1 MITKTYPLGKN
12 FKSQI
17 ENKAVVF
24 LNPLGKSVIRSLL
37 SESYFLDFTY
47 EEIRLVSHCY
57 NATEKELSI
66 LRTELMLSEKEFEEK
81 LQWASKILLSFDI
94 SPCYGYPKE
103 EKQWIQLNRTA
114 KITLEHF
121 KDEQFEIFHELKSL
135 YTVLLENGYNE
146 DSISKKLN
154 ILDLQS
160 IEPTYMPYY
169 DSIVL
174 GTDKLDMLIR
184 LFLIRGGV
192 NIKSATLLF
201 GKNLLNLL
209 FDLKVLY
216 KRRGQ
221 IAAYIDIF
229 CIKNQYI
236 ATDHRFLFLSED
248 KKL

>member
-1 MITKTYPLGKN
+1 ELKVLSAFGAKYKEYSLITKTYPLGKN

-24 LNPLGKSVIRSLL
+24 LNPLGNSVIRSLL

-81 LQWASKILLSFDI
+81 LQWANKILFSFDI

-114 KITLEHF
+114 EITLEHF
-121 KDEQFEIFHELKSL
+121 KDEQFEIFQELKSL
-135 YTVLLENGYNE
+135 YTVLLDNGYNE

-154 ILDLQS
+154 IL
-160 IEPTYMPYY
+160 
-169 DSIVL
+169 
-174 GTDKLDMLIR
+174 
-184 LFLIRGGV
+184 
-192 NIKSATLLF
+192 
-201 GKNLLNLL
+201 
-209 FDLKVLY
+209 
-216 KRRGQ
+216 
-221 IAAYIDIF
+221 
-229 CIKNQYI
+229 
-236 ATDHRFLFLSED
+236 
-248 KKL
+248 